1 MPDIIGFTQANAI
14 KQLDERGIQYKM
26 QIIENDGTM
35 AEGCVAKTDVL
46 AGTKF
51 DAGKTIVS
59 VFIAGER
66 DDTLVATTGGA
77 SSSDSS
83 ASASS
88 DAASD
93 SSS

>member
-1 MPDIIGFTQANAI
+1 
-14 KQLDERGIQYKM
+14 M

-35 AEGCVAKTDVL
+35 AAGCVAKTDVL

-66 DDTLVATTGGA
+66 DDTLVAST
-77 SSSDSS
+77 
-83 ASASS
+83 
-88 DAASD
+88 AASD
-93 SSS
+93 SDSADSTSSEDADAAESADS